1 MAQERGLALLWT
13 ESEIAKTIDY
23 GTIPSFSRWRIIAA
37 KKDRQAALWVW
48 HGTAA
53 VTEQYDIIDE

>member
-23 GTIPSFSRWRIIAA
+23 DSIVDAFAA
-37 KKDRQAALWVW
+37 RKDRKAALWVW

-53 VTEQYDIIDE
+53 AGVTEQYDIIDE

>member
-1 MAQERGLALLWT
+1 MPQERLQGLALLCI
-13 ESEIAKTIDY
+13 ELDLAKTIDY
-23 GTIPSFSRWRIIAA
+23 DSIVDAFAGRKNR
-37 KKDRQAALWVW
+37 KAALWVW